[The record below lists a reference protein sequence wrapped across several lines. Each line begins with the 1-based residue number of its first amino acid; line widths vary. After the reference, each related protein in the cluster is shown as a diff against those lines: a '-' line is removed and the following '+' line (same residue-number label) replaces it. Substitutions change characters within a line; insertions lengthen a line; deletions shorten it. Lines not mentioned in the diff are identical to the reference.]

1 MITDC
6 GLFAL
11 PFSRYLYNVKK
22 IAVIDCGTNT
32 FNLLVA
38 EVTREG
44 WSVLFHNKVAVK
56 LGEGGF
62 EEKIIHPHRFARG
75 LDALLVHKSALDNL
89 ECDQT
94 FAFATSALREASNG
108 VDFIAKAKSLFGLDI
123 ELISGDREAELIC
136 EGVRSSMEL
145 GDEPVCIMDIGGG
158 STEFIIANAHEIF
171 WKKSYLLGVSRLNDR
186 IQPSDRVESSQLR
199 ELESILHLE
208 LSDLKE
214 ALVLHKVGRLV
225 GSSGSFDTLRVLH
238 FRDAIGDALAE
249 LHADIPLPAFQSI
262 HQWLLRSSL
271 ADRMKHPAIPSIR
284 AQYMPLAAHLVYFVL
299 GFHPFTRLT
308 HSAYSLKEGAIQTI
322 ISKLEWQET
331 ATA

>member
-1 MITDC
+1 M
-6 GLFAL
+6 
-11 PFSRYLYNVKK
+11 KK

-145 GDEPVCIMDIGGG
+145 GEKPLCIMDIGGG
-158 STEFIIANAHEIF
+158 STEFVIANAHEIF
-171 WKKSYLLGVSRLNDR
+171 WKKSYLLGVSRLTDR
-186 IQPSDRVESSQLR
+186 IQPADRIETSQLR
-199 ELESILHLE
+199 ELEGILHEE
-208 LSDLKE
+208 LSDLKQ
-214 ALVLHKVGRLV
+214 ALSLHKVDRLV
-225 GSSGSFDTLRVLH
+225 GSSGSFDTLRAMH
-238 FRDAIGDALAE
+238 FRDALGDAMPE
-249 LHADIPLPAFQSI
+249 LHADIPLQAFQSM
-262 HQWLLRSSL
+262 HQWLLKSSL
-271 ADRMKHPAIPSIR
+271 SDRVKHPAIPSIR
-284 AQYMPLAAHLVYFVL
+284 AQYMPLAAHLVYFIL
-299 GFHPFTRLT
+299 GFHSFTKLT
-308 HSAYSLKEGAIQTI
+308 HSAYSLKEGAIQSI
-322 ISKLEWQET
+322 IRKLEWPET
-331 ATA
+331 ASA